1 MGTVM
6 ERTKYLDPTNDVAFK
21 KVFMEPNRL
30 RDFLNAILRRPAGA
44 QIETIEFLSQDLVPN
59 VGQGK
64 RGMFDIKCKDEAG
77 NRFIIE
83 MQNENKPY
91 FLNRVQFYGMH
102 TYVSQLEIKKPHKE
116 LLPVVVIV
124 VIKEILFPDEEIE
137 CINYHQTV
145 ERKTNKHHLNALSYV
160 FVELKKFKKTAKEL
174 KSIED
179 YWLYFLTHSPEI
191 TSPPASLEDKW
202 ILNAYDTITQFNW
215 NSDEY
220 DAYLRARLS
229 LEAEDLAVSEAE
241 MKGRAEERAARNIE
255 IAKKMLVKGKDIKE
269 IAEFTELSEEE
280 IKKLQS

>member
-1 MGTVM
+1 M

-64 RGMFDIKCKDEAG
+64 RGMFDIKCKDQAG

-102 TYVSQLEIKKPHKE
+102 TYVSQLEIGKSHTE
-116 LLPVVVIV
+116 MLPVVVIV
-124 VIKEILFPDEEIE
+124 VIKETLFPDPEIE
-137 CINYHQTV
+137 CINYHKTI
-145 ERKTNKHHLNALSYV
+145 ELKTNKHYLTSLSYV
-160 FVELKKFKKTAKEL
+160 FVELDKFKKTAKDL
-174 KSIED
+174 KSVED

-191 TSPPASLEDKW
+191 TSPPENMSDKW
-202 ILNAYDTITQFNW
+202 VLDAYDTITQFNW
-215 NSDEY
+215 SSNEY

-229 LEAEDLAVSEAE
+229 QEAEDVTVSEAE
-241 MKGRAEERAARNIE
+241 MKGRTEEKIEMIKNMLAENA
-255 IAKKMLVKGKDIKE
+255 DIKF
-269 IAEFTELSEEE
+269 ISKVSGLSEEE
-280 IKKLQS
+280 IKSLKT